1 MGSSSQKRLLV
12 GLSIAAV
19 LSACAKLMGV
29 EEASFREE
37 DASAPESG
45 ATSSPPPP
53 LPSEGG
59 VIGADACAGE
69 GCPCGNDSECRD
81 DPYRK
86 CVEGKCAE
94 CTTEPDSC
102 PVGRYCKV
110 DEGKNKCLL
119 GCKSDDECA
128 MLSPSAPKCEPTRHQ
143 CVECVGNG
151 DCPTGKQCS
160 PSGTC
165 ADTCT
170 AGGGTCAD
178 PTKKCCGGLCVDVDT
193 DIFNCND
200 CGIPCSGTS
209 PLCCSGTCK
218 DSASAIDACG
228 SCTKTCKATSGT
240 PVCSEGKCL
249 PASCADV
256 LLTDPMAGNG
266 VYLIDPDGPGGM
278 SPFSVYCEMTT
289 AGGGWILVGRE
300 LPGNTGHLRFLG
312 VDTNNPSAIAAGT
325 ESGIIGTRFR
335 GRYRDVW
342 IAWGDGLTKY
352 IRFRRPNDFDLFA
365 NEIGLRVQLSNFETN
380 DQTLRSWIPN
390 SNDARLCVA
399 SRYNTSRPGDTS
411 WAIKPRNDDNHDC
424 GCNNKEWQGRGAF
437 YGGTSP
443 PDHTAC
449 DGWGGGWA
457 GVRDNREQKGGV
469 IPAYETRIYVK

>member
-1 MGSSSQKRLLV
+1 MRGSSQKRLLG

-19 LSACAKLMGV
+19 LSACATLMGV
-29 EEASFREE
+29 EEASFREA

-45 ATSSPPPP
+45 ATSSPSP
-53 LPSEGG
+53 LPNEGDG
-59 VIGADACAGE
+59 IGADACAGE
-69 GCPCGNDSECRD
+69 GCPCADDSECRNA
-81 DPYRK
+81 PYRK

-102 PVGRYCKV
+102 SVGQYCAAE
-110 DEGKNKCLL
+110 DGKNRCRL

-128 MLSPSAPKCEPTRHQ
+128 TLSPSAPKCQPTRHQ
-143 CVECVGNG
+143 CVQCVGNG
-151 DCPTGKQCS
+151 DCPIGKQCS

-170 AGGGTCAD
+170 ADGGTCAD
-178 PTKKCCGGLCVDVDT
+178 PTKTCCGGLCVDVNT
-193 DIFNCND
+193 DIFNCKE
-200 CGIPCSGTS
+200 CGIACSGTS

-218 DSASAIDACG
+218 DSATAIDACG
-228 SCTKTCKATSGT
+228 SCTKTCRATSGT

-256 LLTDPMAGNG
+256 LLNDPTAGNG
-266 VYLIDPDGPGGM
+266 VYLVDPDGPGGM

-300 LPGNTGHLRFLG
+300 LPKNTGHLRFLG
-312 VDTNNPSAIAAGT
+312 FDTNNPTAIAAGT
-325 ESGIIGTRFR
+325 DSGIIGTRFR

-352 IRFRRPNDFDLFA
+352 IRFRRPNDFDLFE
-365 NEIGLRVQLSNFETN
+365 NRIGLRVSLSNFDTN
-380 DQTLRSWIPN
+380 DPTLRSWIPN
-390 SNDARLCVA
+390 PNDARLCVA
-399 SRYNTSRPGDTS
+399 TRYNTNRPGDTS
-411 WAIKPRNDDNHDC
+411 WAIKPRDDDKDNC
-424 GCNNKEWQGRGAF
+424 GCNDAGWKGRGAF
-437 YGGTSP
+437 YGGTSA
-443 PDHTAC
+443 PDQTAC

-457 GVRDNREQKGGV
+457 GVRDNGQQKGGIV
-469 IPAYETRIYVK
+469 PTYETRIYVR